1 MNLQQLE
8 YLIAVDKT
16 GSFSKAADL
25 CHVTQAT
32 LSTMIK
38 RLEEELDLVLFDRK
52 TNPVLTTDSARPI
65 LDLARQAVEAA
76 RRIKEISGNESN
88 RVVGG
93 LKMGVIPTIANS
105 VLPLIMKPLL
115 QEYPQLKL
123 EVREITTQSILK
135 QLRSGEIDVGL
146 VSTPVK
152 GDEDFEKKILYY
164 EALFVYGTP
173 ASRKKKFLMPKE
185 LVHDKIWLLEEGH
198 CLRDQFVNLCSLNKK
213 RLGDQFVFESGS
225 FDTLLSMADQF
236 GGLTVVPELYVKTMA
251 KERRSKIYQFVSPY
265 PVREVSL
272 LINRPHVKAQ
282 LVSVLIAEI
291 KKAVMPLLMTNEV
304 KKSEQV
310 IVKT

>member
-65 LDLARQAVEAA
+65 LVLARQAVEAA

-152 GDEDFEKKILYY
+152 GDEDFEKKVLYY

-173 ASRKKKFLMPKE
+173 ASKKKKFLMPKE

>member
-65 LDLARQAVEAA
+65 IDLARQAVEATH
-76 RRIKEISGNESN
+76 RIKEISGNERN

-115 QEYPQLKL
+115 HEYPQLKL

-152 GDEDFEKKILYY
+152 GDEDFEKKVLYY

-173 ASRKKKFLMPKE
+173 ASKKKKFLMPKE

>member
-65 LDLARQAVEAA
+65 IDLARQAVEATH
-76 RRIKEISGNESN
+76 RIKEISGNERN

-152 GDEDFEKKILYY
+152 GDEDFEKKVLYY

-251 KERRSKIYQFVSPY
+251 KERRSKIYQFVAPY

-272 LINRPHVKAQ
+272 LVNRPHVKAQ
-282 LVSVLIAEI
+282 LVNVLISEI

>member
-38 RLEEELDLVLFDRK
+38 RLEEELDVVLFDRK

-65 LDLARQAVEAA
+65 VDLARQAVEAA

-152 GDEDFEKKILYY
+152 GDEDFEKKVLYY

>member
-65 LDLARQAVEAA
+65 IDLARQAVEATH
-76 RRIKEISGNESN
+76 RIKEISGNERN

-152 GDEDFEKKILYY
+152 GDEDFEKKVLYY

-173 ASRKKKFLMPKE
+173 ASKKKKFLMPKE

>member
-1 MNLQQLE
+1 
-8 YLIAVDKT
+8 
-16 GSFSKAADL
+16 
-25 CHVTQAT
+25 
-32 LSTMIK
+32 MIK

-115 QEYPQLKL
+115 HEYPQLKL

-152 GDEDFEKKILYY
+152 GDEDFEKKVLYY

-173 ASRKKKFLMPKE
+173 ASKKKKFLMPKE